1 MADEEDIEPL
11 TEDEIMVKVKH
22 FRDTGITGAQSR
34 FDRMRKSEDF
44 AIGVNQ
50 WPPEV
55 LAANKNKGKFS
66 LTIPIIGPQIN
77 SVTGSHIQ
85 NPQDFKINPLRD
97 GSATIASLL
106 TSLAKH
112 ATDSE
117 HYKFQES
124 QMFMSGVTTMEGDML
139 ITLDWSDDPKHANL
153 HIEKLNEH
161 EVLWDPSC
169 LVYDPNHRRSGA
181 KFVIWEPWIDKDL
194 INQEYPEEKE
204 VLAAQG
210 TGRRGGIFMGAF
222 DAIVNMMVGRTPAT
236 EATFGSY
243 ERGDIEVASK
253 FRYRMTHTW
262 WRWPRKCILLYDS
275 RRSELDAILAVESK
289 DIKSAKDAAKKFP
302 QVFEAAEVIRYVIH
316 HTISCGDV
324 FLEDRI
330 DELNGCWMFPIV
342 RYNPYFINGRASGI
356 SEKLIGTQEMI
367 NYSYSGQ
374 INALKQMPNSGW
386 IIGDDPSGEYTRW
399 LEDHSGQD
407 GIIINREK
415 AGGFID
421 KVKNNEFPAGFNVVT
436 EQGIEHAKMI
446 TGIRTEDPT
455 TDKDRVM
462 GAIALKQNA
471 AARDQAV
478 IHENWNYTQ
487 SIAGNLIIEII
498 RHNSIYSE
506 DEIREIVD
514 KAELLDKEY
523 MNQARETAVGLLEGQ
538 GVSVPSESPRPDIE
552 NMQNLSPEIQ
562 QATIDQYEEDMALM
576 QEIQAQIDE
585 IARPIAEQ
593 MLLDDIR
600 QIKKGK
606 YNTKVSLSPAA
617 QTAKMARQYELVETN
632 KMLIDSGHLP
642 IGRKFLLQN
651 TSLPNKEEI
660 IEEGEQRMSAM
671 AQAG

>member
-1 MADEEDIEPL
+1 MPDEEDIEPL
-11 TEDEIMVKVKH
+11 SEDEIMAKVKH
-22 FRDTGITGAQSR
+22 FRDTGISGAQSR
-34 FDRMRKSEDF
+34 FDRMRKAEDF

-55 LAANKNKGKFS
+55 LEANKTKGKFS

-85 NPQDFKINPLRD
+85 NPQDFKVIPLRD
-97 GSATIASLL
+97 GSATKAELL

-139 ITLDWSDDPKHANL
+139 IALDWSDDPKHANL

-161 EVLWDPSC
+161 EVLWDPSS

-194 INQEYPEEKE
+194 INQEYPEKKE

-210 TGRRGGIFMGAF
+210 TGSRGGIVMGAIN
-222 DAIVNMMVGRTPAT
+222 AVVNMMIGRTPAA
-236 EATFGSY
+236 EATFASY
-243 ERGDIEVASK
+243 ERGEVEVVSK

-275 RRSELDAILAVESK
+275 RRSELDAKLAVKSK
-289 DIKSAKDAAKKFP
+289 DIKAAKAAAEKYP
-302 QVFEAAEVIRYVIH
+302 QVFEAVEVIRYIMH

-324 FLEDRI
+324 FLEDRV

-342 RYNPYFINGRASGI
+342 RYNPYFVNGRASGI

-367 NYSYSGQ
+367 NYSYSAQ
-374 INALKQMPNSGW
+374 LNILKKMPNSGYV
-386 IIGDDPSGEYTRW
+386 IGSDPTGQYKRW
-399 LEDHSGQD
+399 MEDHAGED
-407 GIIINREK
+407 GIVLEKDK
-415 AGGFID
+415 AGDFIQEI
-421 KVKNNEFPAGFNVVT
+421 KANTFPAGFNVIT

-498 RHNSIYSE
+498 RYNEIYSE

-523 MNQARETAVGLLEGQ
+523 MNQARQIAVGLLEGQ
-538 GVSVPSESPRPDIE
+538 GISVPSESPRPDIE

-576 QEIQAQIDE
+576 QEIQARIDE

-600 QIKKGK
+600 QIRKGK
-606 YNTKVSLSPAA
+606 YSTKVALSPAA
-617 QTAKMARQYELVETN
+617 QTARMARQYELVETN
-632 KMLIDSGHLP
+632 KMLIESGQLP
-642 IGRKFLLQN
+642 IGRKFLLEN
-651 TSLPNKEEI
+651 TSLSNKDEI
-660 IEEGEQRMSAM
+660 IEEGEQRMAAM
-671 AQAG
+671 AKAG